1 MNIVV
6 VFPTELEAKNFI
18 IPKNSNHSIEV
29 LISGIGSYA
38 TIYSLTK
45 YCLYS
50 KPDMII
56 HAGICGAFDSQLQI
70 GEVVQVTSDC
80 FADVGVYEN
89 NDFKSIFDMNFIDP
103 QVYPYNKGTL
113 ELLQPIINFLPQVSA
128 VTINTI
134 TSTEQQKQMLITKY
148 HPSIESMEG
157 AAVHYVALQEKISCV
172 HVRAISN
179 YVGERDKGMW
189 NIKKALS
196 NLHEK
201 LELLLTQI

>member
-18 IPKNSNHSIEV
+18 IPKESNHSIEV

-45 YCLYS
+45 YCLRS
-50 KPDMII
+50 KPDLII
-56 HAGICGAFDSQLQI
+56 HAGICGTFDSQLQI

-80 FADVGVYEN
+80 FADVGVFEN
-89 NDFKSIFDMNFIDP
+89 NDFKSIFDMNFVDA
-103 QVYPYNKGTL
+103 QVYPYNKGKL
-113 ELLQPIINFLPQVSA
+113 ELLQPIFNFLPQVSA

-134 TSTEQQKQMLITKY
+134 TSTEQQKQMLINKY
-148 HPSIESMEG
+148 NPSIESMEG

-179 YVGERDKGMW
+179 YVGERDKSKW
-189 NIKKALS
+189 NIKKAIE
-196 NLHEK
+196 NLNTTLYSILK
-201 LELLLTQI
+201 

>member
-6 VFPTELEAKNFI
+6 IFPTELEAKNFI
-18 IPKNSNHSIEV
+18 IPKDSTHSIEV

-45 YCLYS
+45 YCLRS
-50 KPDMII
+50 KPDLII
-56 HAGICGAFDSQLQI
+56 HAGICGAFDSNLQI
-70 GEVVQVTSDC
+70 GDVVQVTSDC
-80 FADVGVYEN
+80 FADVGVFEN
-89 NDFKSIFDMNFIDP
+89 NDFKSIFDMNFVDAHA
-103 QVYPYNKGTL
+103 YPYNKGKL
-113 ELLQPIINFLPQVSA
+113 ELLQPIYQFLPQVSA

-148 HPSIESMEG
+148 SPAIESMEG

-179 YVGERDKGMW
+179 YVGERDKSRWG
-189 NIKKALS
+189 IAKALE
-196 NLHEK
+196 NLYANLYSIIK
-201 LELLLTQI
+201 